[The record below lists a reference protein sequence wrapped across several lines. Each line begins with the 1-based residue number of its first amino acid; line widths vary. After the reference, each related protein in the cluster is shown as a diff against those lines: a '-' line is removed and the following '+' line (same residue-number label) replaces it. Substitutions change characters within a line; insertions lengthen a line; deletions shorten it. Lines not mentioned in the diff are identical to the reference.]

1 MSKKLTPTD
10 GEIERV
16 LEQLNTTPVGAPEYD
31 HLIEVLSKYY
41 KLKADDRPKRVTPDS
56 WVAGGVQIL
65 SIIAIV
71 LFERNN
77 AFVSK
82 SIGFFR
88 KPK

>member
-16 LEQLNTTPVGAPEYD
+16 LEQLSETPVDTPEYER
-31 HLIEVLSKYY
+31 LIEILSKYY

-56 WVAGGVQIL
+56 LISGGVQLL

-71 LFERNN
+71 VFERNN

-82 SIGFFR
+82 SVGFFR